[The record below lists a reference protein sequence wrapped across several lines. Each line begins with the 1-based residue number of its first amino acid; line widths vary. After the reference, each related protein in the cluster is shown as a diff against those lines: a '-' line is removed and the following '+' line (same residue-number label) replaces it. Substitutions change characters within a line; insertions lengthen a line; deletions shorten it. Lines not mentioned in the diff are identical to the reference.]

1 MESAPLS
8 PDQLLTLG
16 QLARRLNISIHRLK
30 YALDSYRIEPRT
42 RIGIT
47 RCWCEQDLPAI
58 RSALARVEAN
68 RKGGAR

>member
-16 QLARRLNISIHRLK
+16 QLAARLHTSVHQLK
-30 YALDSYRIEPRT
+30 YALDRYRVEPRT

-47 RCWCEQDLPAI
+47 RCWCAQDLPAI
-58 RSALARVEAN
+58 RSALARVESN
-68 RKGGAR
+68 RKGTRR